1 MSIKDWK
8 KLGYSYEQSEEL
20 ERLSHIG
27 NDMGDIDVHVVDK
40 MLQETMRKYELE
52 KENNNMNNT
61 TNFEKTL
68 GKQNANVG
76 EAIMNNKANLGK
88 SLKEQLTD
96 ACDKFSK
103 WISESQ
109 SVMNSIKNIKSAIE
123 EINEIDDALVELQK
137 VSDDTVK
144 EITE

>member
-27 NDMGDIDVHVVDK
+27 YDMGDIDVHVVDK
-40 MLQETMRKYELE
+40 ILQETMRKYELE

-68 GKQNANVG
+68 GK
-76 EAIMNNKANLGK
+76 
-88 SLKEQLTD
+88 
-96 ACDKFSK
+96 
-103 WISESQ
+103 
-109 SVMNSIKNIKSAIE
+109 
-123 EINEIDDALVELQK
+123 
-137 VSDDTVK
+137 
-144 EITE
+144 

>member
-1 MSIKDWK
+1 MNWIEKALDRM
-8 KLGYSYEQSEEL
+8 
-20 ERLSHIG
+20 ERKI
-27 NDMGDIDVHVVDK
+27 I
-40 MLQETMRKYELE
+40 ELE
-52 KENNNMNNT
+52 KENNIMNNT

-96 ACDKFSK
+96 ACDKLSK

-109 SVMNSIKNIKSAIE
+109 IILNLLKNVKETANTLKE
-123 EINEIDDALVELQK
+123 LDDALVELQK